1 MTNITIKYYNVFIS
15 KNDQLT
21 NIDFGDY
28 LDHVR
33 SIPSNERQ
41 QEDIILKLMK
51 HPDEMSYGSDRA
63 FTIAN
68 YRVRKPKQGEKKTE
82 EYLEINFDVF
92 EQTNCFYQHTERLFI
107 CEYNYYGAKIK
118 DIKNYLEKFLP
129 KVENEG
135 DDKWNIKFIELTPEH
150 TIQDITRA
158 RDIGNLEI
166 KLDLTST
173 QVDFF
178 RSNLR
183 DRQNFVDNLN
193 EEDILEEQVY
203 DYIDTTFTEM
213 LRTRNLFGG
222 GVRDILFSK
231 GKNWRN
237 NPFNLEAVKAL
248 LCYIDVDSEL
258 FMNIKV
264 SYTSE
269 DGIKYNNIDLK
280 HSKVLSKPIVV
291 NGDSWEIITSD
302 IERYFYEL
310 SNRTGAGNARN
321 HHIQHHIRVNDYP
334 FIRPLVTIS

>member
-1 MTNITIKYYNVFIS
+1 VTNITVKYYNAFIS

-21 NIDFGDY
+21 NINFGDF

-41 QEDIILKLMK
+41 HEEIILKLMK
-51 HPDEMSYGSDRA
+51 HPDIMRYNSDRA
-63 FTIAN
+63 ITIAN

-82 EYLEINFDVF
+82 EYSEINFDVF

-129 KVENEG
+129 KIENDG
-135 DDKWNIKFIELTPEH
+135 DDKWNIEFKELTPEH

-158 RDIGNLEI
+158 TDISNLEI

-173 QVDFF
+173 QVDIFKGD
-178 RSNLR
+178 LR

-203 DYIDTTFTEM
+203 DYIDTTFNEM
-213 LRTRNLFGG
+213 VRTRNLFGG
-222 GVRDILFSK
+222 GVRDIFFSK
-231 GKNWRN
+231 GKDWRN
-237 NPFNLEAVKAL
+237 NPFNLEAVKTL

-280 HSKVLSKPIVV
+280 HSKVLSRSFNVD
-291 NGDSWEIITSD
+291 GDSWEIITSEM
-302 IERYFYEL
+302 ERYFYDL
-310 SNRTGAGNARN
+310 SNRTGAGNARY
-321 HHIQHHIRVNDYP
+321 HHIQHNIRINDYP
-334 FIRPLVTIS
+334 FIHTLVAH